1 MEILNIIWQSS
12 KFSQTGTSCV
22 SRLNDR
28 NELYVIPLIIT
39 ALLSTLPFPLSS
51 AADSPTATLI
61 IKHAEKS
68 GIRRTS
74 LHAQFIYMIKIFIF
88 AAQKTVYAITQ
99 LVKKNLH
106 PD

>member
-1 MEILNIIWQSS
+1 MEILNIIWQSN

-22 SRLNDR
+22 SGLNDR
-28 NELYVIPLIIT
+28 NELYVIPVIIT
-39 ALLSTLPFPLSS
+39 ALLSPLPFPLSS
-51 AADSPTATLI
+51 AANTPTATLI